1 MTKKTF
7 NIITD
12 FIEDPSFV
20 NWVKKEKLSDET
32 FWEYWL
38 ENNPDKREIV
48 EEAKDIVL
56 GIQLKKAVVSE
67 EKIDFEWN
75 KFKSAIKEKQEK
87 TTVKKETISK
97 PNYNK
102 WLGIA
107 ASFIL
112 ILSVVLLKLS
122 GSSTITHET
131 GYGEILDLKLKD
143 GSLVTLNAN
152 SSLSYKKDNSR
163 KIWLK
168 GEAYFQV
175 DKKQTTNAKFW
186 VITNDLEVEV
196 YGTVFNVNTKEEK
209 TQVYL
214 EEGNIWL
221 ALKNGD
227 SKKMLP
233 GNFISYSS
241 KENKILVEQENI
253 LAEEQTSWK
262 NGTLTFNNLSL
273 EDALKKVTETYGY
286 EVIFRDNES
295 KHSLITGTVPTTNI
309 DICLQ
314 AIKKSVNVEIIKEN
328 SKLVVT
334 KK

>member
-7 NIITD
+7 NIVTD
-12 FIEDPSFV
+12 FIEDASFI
-20 NWVKKEKLSDET
+20 NWVKKEKLSDES

-38 ENNPDKREIV
+38 ENNPGKKELV

-56 GIQLKKAVVSE
+56 GIQFNKTVVSE
-67 EKIDFEWN
+67 DKIDFEWN
-75 KFKSAIKEKQEK
+75 KFKTTIEQKQAKPVQQEIK
-87 TTVKKETISK
+87 SK
-97 PNYNK
+97 INYK
-102 WLGIA
+102 WIGIA
-107 ASFIL
+107 ASIL
-112 ILSVVLLKLS
+112 LLVSIALFKFS
-122 GSSTITHET
+122 TTNTITHKT

-143 GSLVTLNAN
+143 GSLVKLNAN
-152 SSLSYKKDNSR
+152 SSLSYKKNNSR
-163 KIWLK
+163 KIWLT

-196 YGTVFNVNTKEEK
+196 YGTIFNVNSKQEK

-214 EEGNIWL
+214 EEGSIWL

-241 KENKILVEQENI
+241 KQNKILAEKKNAI
-253 LAEEQTSWK
+253 AEEQTSWK

-286 EVIFRDNES
+286 KVVFKDDES
-295 KHSLITGTVPTTNI
+295 RHSLITGTVPTTNI

-314 AIKKSVNVEIIKEN
+314 AIKKSVNVEITKEN
-328 SKLVVT
+328 SKLVVAR
-334 KK
+334 K